1 MSHVNIDLNATEL
14 KDREMKNRYLFL
26 QMIWIGLKK
35 KKEMQKIRLIKKTCY
50 AWLIIFLN
58 L

>member
-35 KKEMQKIRLIKKTCY
+35 KRNAENKT
-50 AWLIIFLN
+50 N
-58 L
+58 